1 MGSTYHIKVQEFE
14 GPFDLILYF
23 IRRDELDINDIPI
36 AKITDD
42 FLKYIR
48 AMEELDIDLASEFIL
63 VAATLVKIK
72 SKMLLPRKPLDE
84 EGEEIDPREE
94 FIRRLVEYKRFKE
107 VVSDFEELEDI
118 QLQRFKG
125 GSAISELNKLSQKA
139 LVETE
144 LESVSLYK
152 LLEVFSGMMRD
163 YEQRGKKVVHRV
175 YRYPYSPEGQQ
186 KMIRNKL
193 AVHSKISFEDLFTDF
208 ENRIQAIFTFLA
220 LLEMINERLVV
231 VLGGEKPNQ
240 FWLKSN

>member
-1 MGSTYHIKVQEFE
+1 LGSTYHIKVQEFE

-94 FIRRLVEYKRFKE
+94 FVRRLVEYKRFKE

-186 KMIRNKL
+186 KMIRDKL
-193 AVHSKISFEDLFTDF
+193 AAHTKVSFEDFFTEF

-220 LLEMINERLVV
+220 LLEMINERMV
-231 VLGGEKPNQ
+231 VLVGGEKPNQ

>member
-1 MGSTYHIKVQEFE
+1 M
-14 GPFDLILYF
+14 
-23 IRRDELDINDIPI
+23 DINDIPI

-94 FIRRLVEYKRFKE
+94 FVRRLVEYKRFKE

-186 KMIRNKL
+186 KMIRDKL
-193 AVHSKISFEDLFTDF
+193 AAHTKVSFEDFFTEF

-220 LLEMINERLVV
+220 LLEMINERMV
-231 VLGGEKPNQ
+231 VLVGGEKPNQ